1 MNQDILYTPEEVAG
15 KLKISKYTVYE
26 MIKRGDLR
34 AHQIGRHLR
43 ISESQ
48 LELYLLTVKGSEN
61 TFEVEIV
68 EQDGET
74 VAKAEE
80 VMIQVN
86 TDLRGPARIAIRP
99 EDIIL
104 SMGTFQSSARNIL
117 KGTVTSITEDS
128 GCAKIVVDVGAPLVA
143 SITRKSLNEMG
154 ITVGT
159 SLYAVFKTMAVKVFR

>member
-1 MNQDILYTPEEVAG
+1 MSQDILYTPEEVAG

-61 TFEVEIV
+61 TFDVEMI
-68 EQDGET
+68 QRDGET
-74 VAKAEE
+74 FAMVEDTL
-80 VMIQVN
+80 IRVN
-86 TDLRGPARIAIRP
+86 TDLPGPCRIAIRP

-104 SMGTFQSSARNIL
+104 SMGTFQSSARNLL
-117 KGTVTSITEDS
+117 KGTVTGISEDS
-128 GCAKIVVDVGAPLVA
+128 ACARVVIDVGIPLVA
-143 SITRKSLNEMG
+143 SITKKSLDEME
-154 ITVGT
+154 ITIGT